1 VGVTPYVPASAL
13 PEDECEAWIETFA
26 PRARSFA
33 RKKDDGDFV
42 KPAHLGHAIFW
53 VKDRG
58 KS

>member
-1 VGVTPYVPASAL
+1 VPASAL